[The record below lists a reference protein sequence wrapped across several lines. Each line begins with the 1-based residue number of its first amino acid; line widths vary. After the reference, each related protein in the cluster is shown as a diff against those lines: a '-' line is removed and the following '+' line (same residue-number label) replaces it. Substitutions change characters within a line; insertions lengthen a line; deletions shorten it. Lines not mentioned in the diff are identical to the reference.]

1 MNTLVKTSKQS
12 LHTFIRTT
20 MPSLH
25 TSNKLLLCRDYKQFN
40 DCIYDSI
47 MLSKFAVLIIDTK
60 EFQRLRNLRQLG
72 SCYYIYQNA
81 VHTRFEHSIGTY
93 HLSKILTNRLAQ
105 HTSRFSMDTYLR
117 KIPQLNSYIASNY
130 GDNMCEFDAYLREL
144 VNIAALCH
152 DIGHGA
158 FSHIFDDVF
167 VKNTEYASHE
177 NAVHEKRSGLIL
189 QYIIKSNPVLTANIC
204 DDHIELLKLIIDP
217 DDKCKGFIF
226 QIVSNNINSLDVDKF
241 DYITRD
247 TKTLGIESSFNYK
260 RLVNN
265 ALVIDNNIAYPEQ
278 CRYDIYN
285 LFQTRHHMHQR
296 VYAHK
301 GVIAAQLM
309 ISDIML
315 GVDPIINIKTSI
327 LDMGKFCEITD
338 TYIMECLKFVKLIN
352 PKLVDNPAMKQA
364 IMLLDRLDNHD
375 LYCCVVSWLSL
386 KKLRIDTQDAFGS
399 KLCELDVDINDIV
412 IFQSKI
418 GYVSGNKSNPLDN
431 IFVYKTKDNEKGV
444 SIHATKQG
452 KETIS
457 HLVGDNYQE
466 YLNIIF
472 YKKTDKKSKT
482 QVIPE
487 LKRVF
492 LEYIGDV

>member
-1 MNTLVKTSKQS
+1 MNTLVRTAKQS
-12 LHTFIRTT
+12 LHALVRTT
-20 MPSLH
+20 TPSLH
-25 TSNKLLLCRDYKQFN
+25 TGAKSLLCGDYKQFN
-40 DCIYDSI
+40 DCIYDSV
-47 MLSKFAVLIIDTK
+47 MLSKFAVHIINTK

-105 HTSRFSMDTYLR
+105 HTSRVSMDMYLR
-117 KIPQLNSYIASNY
+117 EIPQLKSYISDNY
-130 GDNMCEFDAYLREL
+130 SDNMCEFDIYLREL
-144 VNIAALCH
+144 VNVAALCH

-167 VKNTEYASHE
+167 VKNTEYMNHE

-189 QYIIKSNPVLTANIC
+189 QHIIKSNPVLAANIC

-217 DDKCKGFIF
+217 TDDCKGFIF

-327 LDMGKFCEITD
+327 LDMEKFCEITD
-338 TYIMECLKFVKLIN
+338 TYIMECLKFVKLMN
-352 PKLVDNPAMKQA
+352 PQIADDPIIKQA
-364 IMLLDRLDNHD
+364 IILLDRLDNHD
-375 LYCCVVSWLSL
+375 LYCCVASL
-386 KKLRIDTQDAFGS
+386 LTLNELCINAQTVFGS
-399 KLCELDVDINDIV
+399 KLGELGVDISDIV

-482 QVIPE
+482 ETIPE
-487 LKRVF
+487 LKRIF
-492 LEYIGDV
+492 LEYIGDA

>member
-1 MNTLVKTSKQS
+1 MNTPV
-12 LHTFIRTT
+12 RAD
-20 MPSLH
+20 
-25 TSNKLLLCRDYKQFN
+25 NKLLLCGDYKQFN
-40 DCIYDSI
+40 DRIYDSI
-47 MLSKFAVLIIDTK
+47 MLSNLAVLIIDTK
-60 EFQRLRNLRQLG
+60 QFQRLRNLRQLG

-93 HLSKILTNRLAQ
+93 HLSKILTSRLAQ
-105 HTSRFSMDTYLR
+105 HTSRLSMDRYLR
-117 KIPQLNSYIASNY
+117 EIPQLQSYIAETY
-130 GDNMCEFDAYLREL
+130 GDNLCEFDGYLREI

-167 VKNTEYASHE
+167 VKNTEYATHE

-189 QYIIKSNPVLTANIC
+189 QNIIKSNPVLATHIC
-204 DDHIELLKLIIDP
+204 DNHIELLKLLIDP
-217 DDKCKGFIF
+217 TDECKGFIF

-265 ALVIDNNIAYPEQ
+265 ALVIDNNIAYSEQ

-285 LFQTRHHMHQR
+285 LFHTRHHMHQR

-301 GVIAAQLM
+301 GVIASQLM

-315 GVDPIINIKTSI
+315 GIDPILNIKTSI
-327 LDMGKFCEITD
+327 LDMDKFCEITD
-338 TYIMECLKFVKLIN
+338 TYIMECLKFIEIMN
-352 PKLVDNPAMKQA
+352 PCMAENPVIKQA
-364 IMLLDRLDNHD
+364 IILLNRLNKHD

-386 KKLRIDTQDAFGS
+386 NEIDINKQDIIGDQ
-399 KLCELDVDINDIV
+399 LEELDIDIDDIV
-412 IFQSKI
+412 IFRSKI
-418 GYVSGNKSNPLDN
+418 GYVSGDKSNPLDN
-431 IFVYKTKDNEKGV
+431 IFVYKTKDNETGM

-457 HLVGDNYQE
+457 YLVGDNYQE

-472 YKKTDKKSKT
+472 YKKTDIKSKT
-482 QVIPE
+482 EVIPE
-487 LKRVF
+487 LKRIF
-492 LEYIGDV
+492 SEYIKDI